1 MVVPQRFGL
10 ADRMPDQAEQDLR
23 PEPVQYPYQQGQ
35 YGKCRQQRESACSG
49 RAQPG
54 FLQIAFERLQQEEFL
69 GRILCEYFHVVVF
82 GEACEELFR

>member
-35 YGKCRQQRESACSG
+35 YGECRQQRE
-49 RAQPG
+49 
-54 FLQIAFERLQQEEFL
+54 RLAPAGL
-69 GRILCEYFHVVVF
+69 SPVF
-82 GEACEELFR
+82 CK

>member
-35 YGKCRQQRESACSG
+35 YGDVASSVKALAPAGLS
-49 RAQPG
+49 P
-54 FLQIAFERLQQEEFL
+54 
-69 GRILCEYFHVVVF
+69 VF
-82 GEACEELFR
+82 CK

>member
-35 YGKCRQQRESACSG
+35 YGASSVKALAPAGLS
-49 RAQPG
+49 P
-54 FLQIAFERLQQEEFL
+54 
-69 GRILCEYFHVVVF
+69 VF
-82 GEACEELFR
+82 CK

>member
-35 YGKCRQQRESACSG
+35 YGECRQQRESACSG
-49 RAQPG
+49 RLSP
-54 FLQIAFERLQQEEFL
+54 
-69 GRILCEYFHVVVF
+69 VF
-82 GEACEELFR
+82 CK